1 MTEPSTREEL
11 GISHPVL
18 VGTHHKPGTEW
29 MTSIFFE
36 MKERYVF
43 DLDFSYKSV
52 FSAEVLEP
60 GNL

>member
-1 MTEPSTREEL
+1 
-11 GISHPVL
+11 
-18 VGTHHKPGTEW
+18 